1 MVPSFLSA
9 PSSSQGMQYN
19 GFAFAVQKGVEDPC
33 GITGVNYSY
42 SLQQPLHSYSDWI
55 SPLKGLI

>member
-55 SPLKGLI
+55 SP